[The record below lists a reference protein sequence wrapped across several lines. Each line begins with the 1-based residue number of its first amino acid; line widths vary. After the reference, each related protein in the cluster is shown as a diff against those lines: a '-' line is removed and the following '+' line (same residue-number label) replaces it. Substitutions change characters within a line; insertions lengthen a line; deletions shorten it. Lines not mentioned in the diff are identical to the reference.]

1 MPESTTLLVAAT
13 LNEYVILVYKM
24 FYSSLEAALTL
35 NLKSVT
41 GSLICIQQEVA
52 LDSDLQLHIENGNVE
67 AFVRSG
73 TSVQCEYCT
82 FVTYSCSTDFSKQNP
97 SKLMI

>member
-24 FYSSLEAALTL
+24 FYSSLEAALIL
-35 NLKSVT
+35 NSVT

-73 TSVQCEYCT
+73 MSVQCEYCT
-82 FVTYSCSTDFSKQNP
+82 FVTYSCSTDFSMQNP